1 MTEAELC
8 PICEQ
13 GALQRFLQVDAVPV
27 MTTQLWSRDEGAAT
41 AARGDLDLAV
51 CDRCGAIRNV
61 AFDPELVEYD
71 GTYENS
77 QLFSPAFEGYARE
90 LAADLVD
97 SFGLREGLVLELGC
111 GKGEFL
117 AMLCD
122 AGCAR
127 AIGFDPTYEGEV
139 DDHGLGDRIRI
150 ERRLFEPADA
160 VPADLVVSRHVLEH
174 LDDPSQTLAAMR
186 AGTGDPAA
194 SLYLEVPDV
203 RYVLSPTG
211 MWDFIYPHVT
221 YFAPP
226 SLEALVGRSGYVPTA
241 CETVFGEQ
249 FLTLRAQPSDRPI
262 DVAVGDP
269 RVAELVATAQAFGD
283 EFRRTLERWSSRL
296 SDGATTALWGAGA
309 KGVTFLNSL
318 PDDESIELVVD
329 LNPRKQGRYLPGTA
343 HQVHSPEALRDE
355 PPARVIVMNPMY
367 RDEIEAQLHEMH
379 VEAEVLVA

>member
-1 MTEAELC
+1 MAESCPLC
-8 PICEQ
+8 ER

-27 MTTQLWSRDEGAAT
+27 MTTQLWSGGEAAAGAP
-41 AARGDLDLAV
+41 RGDLDLAV

-61 AFDPELVEYD
+61 AFDSSLVDYD
-71 GTYENS
+71 GSYENS
-77 QLFSPAFEGYARE
+77 QLFSPAFEGYARA
-90 LAADLVD
+90 LAAELVESFDLRD
-97 SFGLREGLVLELGC
+97 GLVLELGC

-139 DDHGLGDRIRI
+139 DDQLLGDRIQI
-150 ERRLFEPADA
+150 ERRLFEPSDA

-174 LDDPSQTLAAMR
+174 LEDPSSVLAGMR
-186 AGTGDPAA
+186 AGTGEPAA

-211 MWDFIYPHVT
+211 MWDLIYPHVT
-221 YFAPP
+221 YFSPP
-226 SLEALVGRSGYVPTA
+226 SLEALVGRAGYDTTA
-241 CETVFGEQ
+241 CATVFGDQ
-249 FLTLRAQPSDRPI
+249 FLTLRATPRSTPYELPDS
-262 DVAVGDP
+262 DP
-269 RVAELVATAQAFGD
+269 RVADLVARAHAFGD
-283 EFRRTLERWSSRL
+283 QFRRTLDGWSERL
-296 SDGATTALWGAGA
+296 ADGATTALWGAGA

-318 PDDESIELVVD
+318 PADESVELVVD

-343 HQVHSPEALRDE
+343 HQVHSPDALRAE
-355 PPARVIVMNPMY
+355 APARVIVMNPMY
-367 RDEIEAQLHEMH
+367 RDEIEAQLLEMR

>member
-1 MTEAELC
+1 
-8 PICEQ
+8 
-13 GALQRFLQVDAVPV
+13 
-27 MTTQLWSRDEGAAT
+27 MTTQLWSRDEAAAGAT
-41 AARGDLDLAV
+41 RGDLDLAV
-51 CDRCGAIRNV
+51 CDRCGAIRNI
-61 AFDPELVEYD
+61 AFDPDLVEYD

-77 QLFSPAFEGYARE
+77 QLFSPAFEGYAQA
-90 LAADLVD
+90 LAAELVD
-97 SFGLREGLVLELGC
+97 SFGLRDGLVLELGC

-139 DDHGLGDRIRI
+139 DDHGVGDRIRI
-150 ERRLFEPADA
+150 ERRLFEPADG

-174 LDDPSQTLAAMR
+174 LEDPSQMLAGLR
-186 AGTGDPAA
+186 TGTGEPAA

-211 MWDFIYPHVT
+211 MWDLIYPHVT

-226 SLEALVGRSGYVPTA
+226 SLEALVGLAGYATTSSG
-241 CETVFGEQ
+241 TVFGEQ
-249 FLTLRAQPSDRPI
+249 FLTLRAEAADSPVELPAR
-262 DVAVGDP
+262 DP
-269 RVAELVATAQAFGD
+269 RVVELVATAEAFGD
-283 EFRRTLERWSSRL
+283 EFRRTLDRWSSRL

-318 PDDESIELVVD
+318 PDDDSIELVVD

-343 HQVHSPEALRDE
+343 HRVHSPDALRDE

-367 RDEIEAQLHEMH
+367 RDEIEAQLHQMH